1 MPFYENTV
9 VAKQDLAEKELK
21 DLRDKYNEVINSSSG
36 KVIKI
41 EDWGLITLAGKI
53 MNYKKAFFIH
63 YKFEGNQN
71 TLKEI
76 DKKLKVDG
84 SVIRHLIVKYNKLDT
99 NNEYFSKEKKINE
112 KKK

>member
-1 MPFYENTV
+1 MAFYENTL

-21 DLRDKYNEVINSSSG
+21 DLRDKYNEVINNSSG

-41 EDWGLITLAGKI
+41 ENWGLINLANKI
-53 MNYKKAFFIH
+53 KAYKKAFFIH
-63 YKFEGNQN
+63 YKFEGTQI
-71 TLKEI
+71 TLKEM

-84 SVIRHLIVKYNKLDT
+84 SVIRHLVVKYNKLDT
-99 NNEYFSKEKKINE
+99 ENEYFSKDKKLNE